1 MKSSRIAAALFG
13 LLCGLPQ
20 TVWAQGQDSTPGER
34 SLLIMAE
41 LLPGIYDNA
50 NQAYFDGRRG
60 LAEELRH
67 GRLKTEISR
76 IEAPQ
81 LGRFVFTWTD
91 TAGQGPESA
100 TARWLVTLTA
110 DGAPEEAVL
119 RGYALGDN
127 SADPAELNGLPERA
141 DCAFRFVRSA
151 EHFAGRRDEENC
163 AGDGLANFA
172 EILLSRAELWRR
184 PADGSVTPFWQERA
198 RIFHCYAD
206 IPGVSGGRAEPFERY
221 DGITLHDRGDLAWFE
236 TRDQEP
242 RNIGIMLRSVTWHV
256 NNEKGGNFNRDSLV
270 LYAMERM
277 QDGTIKPYSYA
288 FVEPE
293 ATRIGL
299 NMRWMLVNC
308 AMVPRDQ
315 ARPEL

>member
-1 MKSSRIAAALFG
+1 MKKTTIVAALCA
-13 LLCGLPQ
+13 LLCVPPQ
-20 TVWAQGQDSTPGER
+20 TIWAQGQDSTPGER

-76 IEAPQ
+76 IEAPA
-81 LGRFVFTWTD
+81 LGRFVFAWTD
-91 TAGQGPESA
+91 TAGQGA
-100 TARWLVTLTA
+100 QAKTARWIATLAA
-110 DGAPEEAVL
+110 DGAPEEVVL
-119 RGYALGDN
+119 RSYASG
-127 SADPAELNGLPERA
+127 AELADTLELSELPEQP
-141 DCAFRFVRSA
+141 DCVFRFVRSA
-151 EHFAGRRDEENC
+151 EHFAGQRDDANC
-163 AGDGLANFA
+163 AGAGLADFA
-172 EILLSRAELWRR
+172 EILLSREELWRR
-184 PADGSVTPFWQERA
+184 PADGSVGPFWQERA

-206 IPGVSGGRAEPFERY
+206 IPGVSGGRDEAFERY

-277 QDGTIKPYSYA
+277 ADGTIKPYSYA
-288 FVEPE
+288 FIEPG

-315 ARPEL
+315 ARPKL